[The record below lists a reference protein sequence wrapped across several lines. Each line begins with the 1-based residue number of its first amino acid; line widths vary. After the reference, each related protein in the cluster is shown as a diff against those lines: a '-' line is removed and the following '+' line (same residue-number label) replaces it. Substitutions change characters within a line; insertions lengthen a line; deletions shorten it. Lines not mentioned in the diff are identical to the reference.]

1 MVAEELCS
9 ISDAAAD
16 NCFVADS
23 CCLAVSAAAAAAGIG
38 AGGSDIVDGGG
49 GDGGEGP
56 HPPRSTYQT
65 VNTYLL

>member
-9 ISDAAAD
+9 ISDAAAAD
-16 NCFVADS
+16 NCFAADS
-23 CCLAVSAAAAAAGIG
+23 CSAVSAAAGVAGD
-38 AGGSDIVDGGG
+38 SDIVDGGA